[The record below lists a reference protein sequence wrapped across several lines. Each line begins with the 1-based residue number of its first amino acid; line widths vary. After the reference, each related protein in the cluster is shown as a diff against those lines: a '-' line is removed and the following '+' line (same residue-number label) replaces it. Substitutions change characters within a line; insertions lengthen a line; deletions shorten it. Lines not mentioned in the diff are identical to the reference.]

1 MTEDEEKEKKVR
13 ELLLEEIDMLDGMI
27 EEVSDQKAQI
37 ERNLRKLQVVREALD
52 HVSGEQ
58 KELDLDS

>member
-1 MTEDEEKEKKVR
+1 MTEDEKEKKVR

-27 EEVSDQKAQI
+27 SEVSDQKAQI

-52 HVSGEQ
+52 HVSGDQ

>member
-1 MTEDEEKEKKVR
+1 MTEDEKEKKVR

-27 EEVSDQKAQI
+27 SEVSDQKAQI
-37 ERNLRKLQVVREALD
+37 EHNLRKLQVVREALD
-52 HVSGEQ
+52 HVSGTQ

>member
-1 MTEDEEKEKKVR
+1 MTEDEKEKKVR

-27 EEVSDQKAQI
+27 SEVSDQKAQI

-52 HVSGEQ
+52 HVSGDQ
-58 KELDLDS
+58 KELDLGS

>member
-1 MTEDEEKEKKVR
+1 MTEDEKEKKVR

>member
-1 MTEDEEKEKKVR
+1 MTDDEKEKKVR

-27 EEVSDQKAQI
+27 SEVSDQKAQI

>member
-1 MTEDEEKEKKVR
+1 MTEDEKEKKVR

-27 EEVSDQKAQI
+27 SEVSDQKAQI